1 MNLLDHILYPKD
13 FAAVFSFQYVV
24 MVFCAWSDDDVLQ
37 YYTCIHA
44 IWISILQ
51 QYRKNTIICLGF
63 VFERLRCCRFV
74 YF

>member
-44 IWISILQ
+44 I
-51 QYRKNTIICLGF
+51 
-63 VFERLRCCRFV
+63 
-74 YF
+74 